1 MLTTDFLR
9 AALALNVLGALMGW
23 WGYTANGLFLM
34 CLGVMLILC
43 PWIGLLVAVSED

>member
-23 WGYTANGLFLM
+23 WGYAASDVPGCHAHPVSLDRAPCRGQRGL
-34 CLGVMLILC
+34 
-43 PWIGLLVAVSED
+43 